1 MRQLTEQQ
9 NEIGNILQLKYY
21 SGNTI
26 DISDLPSWLP
36 KASFSKT
43 QTDLLIK
50 SPDGDEILLIDYFT
64 NYELPSLKTENG
76 LLFKGSVIDIL
87 SGSFSPGKFVQAS
100 GEDALSI
107 GEVSSVTGSAKATR
121 IDGTLSKDITLRR

>member
-9 NEIGNILQLKYY
+9 NQTGNILQLKYY
-21 SGNTI
+21 SGNTM

-50 SPDGDEILLIDYFT
+50 SPDGDEILLVDYFT
-64 NYELPSLKTENG
+64 NYELPSLKTEPSS
-76 LLFKGSVIDIL
+76 LIEITSDAVLHIFKFALFV
-87 SGSFSPGKFVQAS
+87 
-100 GEDALSI
+100 
-107 GEVSSVTGSAKATR
+107 
-121 IDGTLSKDITLRR
+121 